1 MDILLVAWRYLV
13 ARPITLVSMAS
24 VTVGLA
30 AIVVVDS
37 VMNGFLGQQRAMIRA
52 LAPDAT
58 VELPKRGAADAEAVA
73 AEVLAT
79 KLARA
84 VARRIELPCLHRPL
98 HQEPQ
103 GIGLPD
109 VGGNYFVQLLGIDPA
124 DERKVVDLDSFLRHD
139 RCFRSSGE
147 ERCPLQV
154 ADLADPFRFDLD
166 DPYWQA
172 RIDPQSRH
180 RDNLIPVLFGEAL
193 ARYCGLSI
201 GNVVTI
207 FTPKATGEGERQVA
221 RSRDFV
227 LVGTFV
233 AADNHFERTHALA
246 PRAQVADFGGLEPGA
261 FQELAVAAA
270 PGLAPELLRDRLR
283 VALAGRIEPTSIV
296 AWTDQKGKLL
306 GAVENERR
314 IMNVAMFFVVVVA
327 TFSLFMTLH
336 QMVRLKTRDIGVL
349 ASMGA
354 GSGRVG
360 RLFLLCG
367 VLVTIAGAIFGLAA
381 GIALTHWLN
390 PILALVKRLTGFELF
405 DPNIFSF
412 RMLPTALDPARIAW
426 YALGSVV
433 CGTLFTLVPSLRAAR
448 LDPVEAL
455 RHE

>member
-1 MDILLVAWRYLV
+1 VDILLVAWRYLV

-24 VTVGLA
+24 VTVGLT

-58 VELPKRGAADAEAVA
+58 VELPKRSAADGEAVA
-73 AEVLAT
+73 AEVVAT
-79 KLARA
+79 GLARA
-84 VARRIELPCLHRPL
+84 VSRRVELPCLHRPRN
-98 HQEPQ
+98 QDPQ
-103 GIGLPD
+103 GIGLPE
-109 VGGNYFVQLLGIDPA
+109 VGNDYFVQLLGIDPP
-124 DERKVVDLDSFLRHD
+124 DERKVVDLDAFVRHD
-139 RCFRSSGE
+139 RCFRLSGQD
-147 ERCPLQV
+147 RCSMQV
-154 ADLADPFRFDLD
+154 RDVARPFDFSID

-172 RIDPQSRH
+172 RIDPESRH
-180 RDNLIPVLFGEAL
+180 RDDLIPVLFGETL
-193 ARYCGLSI
+193 AHRCSLAI
-201 GNVVTI
+201 GSVVTI
-207 FTPKATGEGERQVA
+207 LTPKAAGVGEQQAA

-233 AADNHFERTHALA
+233 AADLHFERTHALA
-246 PRAQVADFGGLEPGA
+246 PRADVADFGGLEPGS
-261 FQELAVAAA
+261 FQDLAIAAA
-270 PGLAPELLRDRLR
+270 GDLPPELLRDRLR
-283 VALAGRIEPTSIV
+283 AALAGKVEAGAIV

-327 TFSLFMTLH
+327 TFSLFMTIH

-349 ASMGA
+349 AAMGA
-354 GSGRVG
+354 GAGRAG

-367 VLVTIAGAIFGLAA
+367 VLVTFAGAVFGLLA

-390 PILALVKRLTGFELF
+390 PILGLVKRVTGFELF
-405 DPNIFSF
+405 DSNLFSF
-412 RMLPTALDPARIAW
+412 RMLPTAVDPARIAW

>member
-1 MDILLVAWRYLV
+1 VDILLVAWRYLV

-58 VELPKRGAADAEAVA
+58 VELPTLTVAQSEAVA
-73 AEVLAT
+73 AEVVASHLAQ
-79 KLARA
+79 A
-84 VARRIELPCLHRPL
+84 VARRIEVPCLHRPK
-98 HQEPQ
+98 HETPE
-103 GIGLPD
+103 GIGLPG
-109 VGGNYFVQLLGIDPA
+109 VGGNFFVQLVGIDPA
-124 DERKVVDLDSFLRHD
+124 DERKVVDLDQFLRHD
-139 RCFRSSGE
+139 RCKRVSGRSE
-147 ERCPLQV
+147 ATLQV
-154 ADLADPFRFDLD
+154 ADLADPFKFDLG

-172 RIDPQSRH
+172 RVDPESRH
-180 RDNLIPVLFGEAL
+180 RDNLIPVLFGEGL
-193 ARYCGLSI
+193 ARMCGLSI
-201 GNVVTI
+201 GSVVTI
-207 FTPKATGEGERQVA
+207 LTPKETGQGERRAA

-227 LVGTFV
+227 MVGTFE
-233 AADNHFERTHALA
+233 AADHHFEVTHALA
-246 PRAQVADFGGLEPGA
+246 PRAQVAEFDGLEDGA
-261 FQELAVAAA
+261 FMDLVVAAA
-270 PGLAPELLRDRLR
+270 DGMAPEHLRDRLR
-283 VALAGRIEPTSIV
+283 EALAGRVDPERVV

-349 ASMGA
+349 AAMGA
-354 GSGRVG
+354 GAGRAG

-367 VLVTIAGAIFGLAA
+367 VLVTLAGAAFGLVA
-381 GIALTHWLN
+381 GLTLTHWLN
-390 PILALVKRLTGFELF
+390 AILGLVKRTTGFELF
-405 DPNIFSF
+405 DSDLFNFKL
-412 RMLPTALDPARIAW
+412 LPTEPDPRRIAW
-426 YALGSVV
+426 YVLGSVV
-433 CGTLFTLVPSLRAAR
+433 CGTLFTLIPSLRAAR